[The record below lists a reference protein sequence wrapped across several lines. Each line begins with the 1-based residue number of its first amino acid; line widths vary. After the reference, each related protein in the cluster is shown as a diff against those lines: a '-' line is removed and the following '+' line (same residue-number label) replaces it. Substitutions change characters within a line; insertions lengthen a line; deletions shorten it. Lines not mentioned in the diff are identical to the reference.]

1 MFSSNLST
9 VSAAWRFVST
19 VARKGQSGLF
29 CRSKH
34 GFLPELEL
42 RFLQCTCC
50 WRNRIPVAGFETLN
64 THFLTPSG
72 PCKDDPDK
80 HLDTCYTAE
89 QRDTILQLLNNASPS
104 ELACVKL
111 LKGKKSLNIV
121 DYRMKNGPFKTLE
134 SVVNVPSLKHKTA
147 HVVFDSILNP
157 IRKEKKARIKLAK
170 FIKPEIDRSW
180 LEDANSIVSIVCG
193 TNKIAWASVDRGMTV
208 LDWQQLQCPNFLSG
222 TYMASAY
229 LSNVSEVV
237 SLLPSADFYLIEKQ
251 SFSVHNSALFPIIT
265 HMRAVEA
272 MLFALLEPKNTL
284 SDSSI
289 PPRVLNINRAAVGRH
304 FGLLVGESRTSGT
317 HIIQQLMIQ
326 SVSKKP
332 SRVNFPQEL
341 LIKYR
346 NHFQM
351 DHRRGGE
358 ELCDALLQA
367 VAFYELLNESSS

>member
-1 MFSSNLST
+1 MKWDRLSST
-9 VSAAWRFVST
+9 
-19 VARKGQSGLF
+19 GQSGLF

-180 LEDANSIVSIVCG
+180 LEVRQCFGIYRFNF
-193 TNKIAWASVDRGMTV
+193 
-208 LDWQQLQCPNFLSG
+208 QQYLIFKNVPTYVYTH
-222 TYMASAY
+222 TYMC
-229 LSNVSEVV
+229 VC
-237 SLLPSADFYLIEKQ
+237 
-251 SFSVHNSALFPIIT
+251 VHIYI
-265 HMRAVEA
+265 
-272 MLFALLEPKNTL
+272 
-284 SDSSI
+284 
-289 PPRVLNINRAAVGRH
+289 
-304 FGLLVGESRTSGT
+304 
-317 HIIQQLMIQ
+317 
-326 SVSKKP
+326 
-332 SRVNFPQEL
+332 
-341 LIKYR
+341 
-346 NHFQM
+346 
-351 DHRRGGE
+351 
-358 ELCDALLQA
+358 
-367 VAFYELLNESSS
+367 